1 MIIGIYTDAHFSIS
15 SSILTGKAE
24 GTGLSK
30 RLDCLVKSFEWMYKK
45 FDEKGVDLIINCGD
59 LTDSDVLRA
68 EENAALAKS
77 LSFSR
82 KVSEIHLLG
91 NHDIKDA
98 SRNFSSIELL
108 SGYPFIRVIR
118 NLEEENI
125 NGLKL
130 IFAPFTDKEKDKV
143 QINRTARDCQEP
155 CVLFSHLAY
164 KGYGLWD
171 ILAQEGLNKDIL
183 LENTNL
189 RRIFNG
195 HIHQALDMERY
206 HQIGSLAGGSFS
218 DSYKN
223 GFPGIIIYN
232 TETDSI
238 ERINNPYSFLFI
250 NRSFSSSSEINEY
263 LKKLP
268 ENKKCLL
275 AKVPLNLRDSMIAY
289 LGDHKEDL
297 NLEGFR
303 VRHVFSEDKIKGLP
317 ADNET
322 ENEYRARTEAE
333 ILHDFFLEEASS
345 LPYEIEVMDRFL
357 EKHFS

>member
-1 MIIGIYTDAHFSIS
+1 MIIGIYTDAHFSVN

-30 RLDCLVKSFEWMYKK
+30 RLDCLVKSFEWIYKK
-45 FDEKGVDLIINCGD
+45 FDEKKVELIINCGD
-59 LTDSDVLRA
+59 MTDSDVLRA
-68 EENAALAKS
+68 EENSALAKA
-77 LSFSR
+77 LSYSR
-82 KVSEIHLLG
+82 KVPEIHLLG

-118 NLEEENI
+118 NLEEESI

-130 IFAPFTDKEKDKV
+130 IFAPFTDREKDKV
-143 QINRTARDCQEP
+143 QINRTARDCCEP

-171 ILAQEGLNKDIL
+171 LLAQEGLNKDIL
-183 LENTNL
+183 LENKNL

-223 GFPGIIIYN
+223 GYPGIIVYD
-232 TETDSI
+232 TETDTL
-238 ERINNPYSFLFI
+238 ERISNPFSFLFI
-250 NRSFSSSSEINEY
+250 NRSFSSSSEVNEC
-263 LKKLP
+263 LRSLP
-268 ENKKCLL
+268 GNRRCLL

-289 LGDHKEDL
+289 LEDHKEDL

-303 VRHVFSEDKIKGLP
+303 VRPIFSDKCKGLQ
-317 ADNET
+317 ADVNDNE
-322 ENEYRARTEAE
+322 YKARTEAE